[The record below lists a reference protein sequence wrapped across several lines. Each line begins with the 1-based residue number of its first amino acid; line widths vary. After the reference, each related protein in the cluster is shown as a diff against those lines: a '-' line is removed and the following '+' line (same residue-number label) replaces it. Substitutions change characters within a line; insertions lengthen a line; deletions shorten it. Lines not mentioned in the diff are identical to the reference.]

1 MKKLLMTLL
10 LTFCIGCTYTLLNEK
25 DTMVSAK
32 STKETIMIDAG
43 HGGYD
48 VGAVSNYGDY
58 EKDINLDIALLIG
71 KQLKSYGYKVV
82 YTRTSDS
89 VSWSNDNKENLQTR
103 CDLAKKRNADLFVS
117 IHLNSSEYEA
127 DGYEIYSDFN
137 NKNTVKLSN
146 LILKQLDKLDYST
159 NRGLLDTNETPLY
172 VIANNKVD
180 AILIEAGFISDD
192 SDLYY
197 LKNYTNNVA
206 TAIAKGKKKSELNQT
221 FTLRIEHYT
230 ILRILHSYSTILH
243 AYLVQ
248 QYLHVQALIS
258 CLH

>member
-25 DTMVSAK
+25 DTTVSAK
-32 STKETIMIDAG
+32 STKETIIIDAG

-48 VGAVSNYGDY
+48 VGSISNFDDY
-58 EKDINLDIALLIG
+58 EKDINLDIALLVG

-89 VSWSNDNKENLQTR
+89 VSWSDDNVEDLQTR
-103 CDLAKKRNADLFVS
+103 CDLAKKKNADLFVS

-127 DGYEIYSDFN
+127 SGYEIYCDFN
-137 NKNTVKLSN
+137 NKSTVKLSN
-146 LILKQLDKLDYST
+146 SILTQLDKLDYST
-159 NRGLLDTNETPLY
+159 NRGLLDTNESPLY
-172 VIANNKVD
+172 VVANNEVD

-197 LKNYTNNVA
+197 LKNYTNNIA
-206 TAIAKGKKKSELNQT
+206 TAIAKGIKKSL
-221 FTLRIEHYT
+221 
-230 ILRILHSYSTILH
+230 S
-243 AYLVQ
+243 
-248 QYLHVQALIS
+248 
-258 CLH
+258 

>member
-1 MKKLLMTLL
+1 MKKL
-10 LTFCIGCTYTLLNEK
+10 LTFCIGCTFTLLNE
-25 DTMVSAK
+25 TNINVSAK

>member
-1 MKKLLMTLL
+1 MKKL

-25 DTMVSAK
+25 DTTVSAK

-89 VSWSNDNKENLQTR
+89 VSWSEDNVEDLQTR
-103 CDLAKKRNADLFVS
+103 CDLDMKKNVDFFVS

-127 DGYEIYSDFN
+127 NGYEIYSDFN
-137 NKNTVKLSN
+137 NKNAVKLSN
-146 LILKQLDKLDYST
+146 SILKQLDQLNYLT
-159 NRGLLDTNETPLY
+159 NRGLLDTNEAPLY
-172 VIANNKVD
+172 VVKNNKVD

-197 LKNYTNNVA
+197 LKNYTKNIA
-206 TAIAKGKKKSELNQT
+206 TAIAAGIKK
-221 FTLRIEHYT
+221 R
-230 ILRILHSYSTILH
+230 
-243 AYLVQ
+243 
-248 QYLHVQALIS
+248 
-258 CLH
+258 

>member
-1 MKKLLMTLL
+1 
-10 LTFCIGCTYTLLNEK
+10 
-25 DTMVSAK
+25 
-32 STKETIMIDAG
+32 MIDAG

>member
-1 MKKLLMTLL
+1 MKKLLMILL

-58 EKDINLDIALLIG
+58 EKDINLDIALLVG
-71 KQLKSYGYKVV
+71 KQLKSYGYNVV
-82 YTRTSDS
+82 YTRASDS
-89 VSWSNDNKENLQTR
+89 VSWLNDNVEDLQTR
-103 CDLAKKRNADLFVS
+103 CDLAKKKNADLFVS

-127 DGYEIYSDFN
+127 SGYEIYCDFN

-146 LILKQLDKLDYST
+146 SILTQLNKLDYST
-159 NRGLLDTNETPLY
+159 NRGIFYINETQLY
-172 VIANNKVD
+172 VVANNEVD

-197 LKNYTNNVA
+197 LKNYTNNIA
-206 TAIAKGKKKSELNQT
+206 TAIAKGIKKSL
-221 FTLRIEHYT
+221 
-230 ILRILHSYSTILH
+230 S
-243 AYLVQ
+243 
-248 QYLHVQALIS
+248 
-258 CLH
+258 

>member
-10 LTFCIGCTYTLLNEK
+10 LTFCIGCTYTLLNKK

-48 VGAVSNYGDY
+48 VGAESYYGDY

-89 VSWSNDNKENLQTR
+89 VSWSNDNVEDLQTR
-103 CDLAKKRNADLFVS
+103 CDLAKKKNADLFVS
-117 IHLNSSEYEA
+117 IHLNSSEYDA
-127 DGYEIYSDFN
+127 SGYEIYCDFT
-137 NKNTVKLSN
+137 NKTTVKLSN
-146 LILKQLDKLDYST
+146 SILTQLDQLDYST

-172 VIANNKVD
+172 VVKNNKVD

-192 SDLYY
+192 SDLCY

-206 TAIAKGKKKSELNQT
+206 TAIAKGIKKSLN
-221 FTLRIEHYT
+221 E
-230 ILRILHSYSTILH
+230 
-243 AYLVQ
+243 
-248 QYLHVQALIS
+248 
-258 CLH
+258 

>member
-1 MKKLLMTLL
+1 MKKLLISLL
-10 LTFCIGCTYTLLNEK
+10 LIFCIGCTFTFLNE
-25 DTMVSAK
+25 TNINISAK

-48 VGAVSNYGDY
+48 VGAESFYGDY

-89 VSWSNDNKENLQTR
+89 VSWSYDNKENLQMR

-159 NRGLLDTNETPLY
+159 NRDLLDTNETPLY

-180 AILIEAGFISDD
+180 AILIEASFISDD

>member
-1 MKKLLMTLL
+1 MRKLQ
-10 LTFCIGCTYTLLNEK
+10 
-25 DTMVSAK
+25 SA
-32 STKETIMIDAG
+32 

-159 NRGLLDTNETPLY
+159 NRGLLDTSETPLY

>member
-1 MKKLLMTLL
+1 MKKLLMSLL
-10 LTFCIGCTYTLLNEK
+10 LIFCIGCTFTLLNE
-25 DTMVSAK
+25 TNINVSAK

-43 HGGYD
+43 NGGYD

-206 TAIAKGKKKSELNQT
+206 TAIAKGKKKSLNQIRLLLCELSIIQSCVYSIHIQQ
-221 FTLRIEHYT
+221 FFMRTLFNN
-230 ILRILHSYSTILH
+230 
-243 AYLVQ
+243 
-248 QYLHVQALIS
+248 IS
-258 CLH
+258 MFKH

>member
-10 LTFCIGCTYTLLNEK
+10 LTFCIGFTYTLLNEK
-25 DTMVSAK
+25 DTTVSAK

-89 VSWSNDNKENLQTR
+89 VSWSYDNKENLQTR
-103 CDLAKKRNADLFVS
+103 CDLDMKKNVDFFVS

-127 DGYEIYSDFN
+127 NGYEIYSDFN
-137 NKNTVKLSN
+137 NKNAVKLSN
-146 LILKQLDKLDYST
+146 SILKQLDQLNYST

-172 VIANNKVD
+172 VVKNNEVN

-197 LKNYTNNVA
+197 LKNHTKNIA
-206 TAIAKGKKKSELNQT
+206 IAIAKGIKKSLN
-221 FTLRIEHYT
+221 
-230 ILRILHSYSTILH
+230 
-243 AYLVQ
+243 
-248 QYLHVQALIS
+248 
-258 CLH
+258 